1 MFSKT
6 FYLKRWLDNETFTK
20 LLTFSR
26 FLGRDEN
33 GSQFV
38 LDLERARRNRVRLS
52 EIEETL
58 ESLGVTFSNDELRYL
73 EKILPEY
80 DIEFSIDRGLLF
92 VIPSVYIMD
101 IIRKNSIHIEYD
113 RQRKIFIS
121 RPYYYNS
128 LKEIFLENGLKV
140 RELNTK
146 IKDFDFSLKIEL
158 RDYQN
163 EAIEKWRNNNFK
175 GVIAL
180 PTGAGKT
187 IIGLKAIESVK
198 KSTLIVAF
206 TKEQMNQWKDSIVK
220 FSDVRLDIGLYYSSE
235 KNIKPITISTYQ
247 TAYRHINDLADKF
260 DLLIIDEAHHLPA
273 DKFKEIALG
282 LIASKRLG
290 LSATPYREDGKHEE
304 LFKLMGGVIYYKG
317 VDELIHKGYLSPYE
331 IIQVKVFLNKDERSK
346 YFELLKKFKILSK
359 NRKISELIK
368 KAQEGDNDAI
378 EALRVYNDMKK
389 IVSLAQNKVSKIMD
403 IIRRE
408 SDKKILIFTQYVE
421 QAENLAKL
429 FNALLIT
436 GKISKSE
443 RDKILSRFKS
453 MKSGILV
460 LTTVGDEG
468 LDIPD
473 ASVGII
479 VTGTGSRRQFI
490 QRLGRL
496 LRPVNGKKATLY
508 EILVQGTPE
517 EYQAKKRKEE
527 NLDEVFLQN
536 SSEYFEEIK

>member
-1 MFSKT
+1 M
-6 FYLKRWLDNETFTK
+6 
-20 LLTFSR
+20 
-26 FLGRDEN
+26 GRDEN

-52 EIEETL
+52 EIKDTL
-58 ESLGVTFSNDELRYL
+58 ESLGITFSNDELQYL
-73 EKILPEY
+73 QRILPEY
-80 DIEFSIDRGLLF
+80 DIEFSIDRGNLF

-101 IIRKNSIHIEYD
+101 IIKKYNISIEYD

-121 RPYYYNS
+121 KPYYYSN
-128 LKEIFLENGLKV
+128 LREIFLENGLKV

-146 IKDFDFSLKIEL
+146 MKNFDFSIKIIL

-163 EAIEKWRNNNFK
+163 EAIEKWKENNFK

-180 PTGAGKT
+180 PTGSGKT
-187 IIGLKAIESVK
+187 LIGLKAIELVK

-206 TKEQMNQWKDSIVK
+206 TKEQMNQWRDSIIR
-220 FSDVRLDIGLYYSSE
+220 FSDFRPDIGLYYSSE

-247 TAYRHINDLADKF
+247 TAYRHINELADKF

-273 DKFKEIALG
+273 DKFREIALG

-317 VDELIHKGYLSPYE
+317 VNELINKGYLSPYE
-331 IIQVKVFLNKDERSK
+331 IIQVKVFLNKEERSK
-346 YFELLKKFKILSK
+346 YSELLKKFKILSK
-359 NRKISELIK
+359 DRRISELIK
-368 KAQEGDNDAI
+368 KAQEGDGDAI
-378 EALRVYNDMKK
+378 EALRIYNEMRK
-389 IVSLAQNKVSKIMD
+389 IVSLAQNKISKIND
-403 IIRRE
+403 IIQKE
-408 SDKKILIFTQYVE
+408 NGKKILIFTQYVE
-421 QAENLAKL
+421 QAENLAKI
-429 FNALLIT
+429 FNALIIT

-443 RDKILSRFKS
+443 RDKILAEFKS

-496 LRPVNGKKATLY
+496 LRPVDGKKATLY

-527 NLDEVFLQN
+527 NLDEAFLQI
-536 SSEYFEEIK
+536 SSEYSEEIK

>member
-1 MFSKT
+1 
-6 FYLKRWLDNETFTK
+6 
-20 LLTFSR
+20 
-26 FLGRDEN
+26 
-33 GSQFV
+33 V
-38 LDLERARRNRVRLS
+38 LDLERARRNRIRLS
-52 EIEETL
+52 EIKDIL
-58 ESLGVTFSNDELRYL
+58 ESLGITFSSDELQYL
-73 EKILPEY
+73 QKILPEY
-80 DIEFSIDRGLLF
+80 DIEFFIDRGNLL

-101 IIRKNSIHIEYD
+101 IIKKYNIYIEYD

-121 RPYYYNS
+121 KPYYYS
-128 LKEIFLENGLKV
+128 YLRDIFLENGLKV

-146 IKDFDFSLKIEL
+146 IKNFDFSINIKL

-163 EAIEKWRNNNFK
+163 EAIEKWKDNDFK

-180 PTGAGKT
+180 PTGSGKT
-187 IIGLKAIESVK
+187 VIGLKAIELIK

-206 TKEQMNQWKDSIVK
+206 TKEQMNQWKDSIIR
-220 FSDVRLDIGLYYSSE
+220 FSDFRPDLGLYYSSE
-235 KNIKPITISTYQ
+235 KNIRPITISTYQ
-247 TAYRHINDLADKF
+247 TAYRHINELADKF

-273 DKFKEIALG
+273 DKFREIALG

-317 VDELIHKGYLSPYE
+317 VNELINKGYLSPYE
-331 IIQVKVFLNKDERSK
+331 IIQAKVFLNKEERTK
-346 YFELLKKFKILSK
+346 YFELLKRFKILSK
-359 NRKISELIK
+359 DRRVSELIK
-368 KAQEGDNDAI
+368 KAQEGDSDAI
-378 EALRVYNDMKK
+378 EALRIYNDMRK
-389 IVSLAQNKVSKIMD
+389 IVSLAQNKISKIKD
-403 IIRRE
+403 IIQKE
-408 SDKKILIFTQYVE
+408 NGKKILIFTQYVE
-421 QAENLAKL
+421 QAENLAKI
-429 FNALLIT
+429 FNALIIT

-443 RDKILSRFKS
+443 RDKILAEFKS

-496 LRPVNGKKATLY
+496 LRPVDGKKATLY

-517 EYQAKKRKEE
+517 EYQANKRKEE
-527 NLDEVFLQN
+527 NLDETFLQI
-536 SSEYFEEIK
+536 SSEYSEEIK

>member
-38 LDLERARRNRVRLS
+38 LDLERARRNRIRLS
-52 EIEETL
+52 EIKDIL
-58 ESLGVTFSNDELRYL
+58 ESLGITFSSDELQYL
-73 EKILPEY
+73 QKILPEY
-80 DIEFSIDRGLLF
+80 DIEFFIDRGNLL

-101 IIRKNSIHIEYD
+101 IIKKYNIYIEYD

-121 RPYYYNS
+121 KPYYYS
-128 LKEIFLENGLKV
+128 YLRDIFLENGLKV

-146 IKDFDFSLKIEL
+146 IKNFDFSINIKL

-163 EAIEKWRNNNFK
+163 EAIEKWKDNDFK

-180 PTGAGKT
+180 PTGSGKT
-187 IIGLKAIESVK
+187 VIGLKAIELIK

-206 TKEQMNQWKDSIVK
+206 TKEQMNQWKDSIIR
-220 FSDVRLDIGLYYSSE
+220 FSDFRPDLGLYYSSE
-235 KNIKPITISTYQ
+235 KNIRPITISTYQ
-247 TAYRHINDLADKF
+247 TAYRHINELADKF

-273 DKFKEIALG
+273 DKFREIALG

-317 VDELIHKGYLSPYE
+317 VNELINKGYLSPYE
-331 IIQVKVFLNKDERSK
+331 IIQAKVFLNKEERTK
-346 YFELLKKFKILSK
+346 YFELLKRFKILSK
-359 NRKISELIK
+359 DRRVSELIK
-368 KAQEGDNDAI
+368 KAQEGDSDAI
-378 EALRVYNDMKK
+378 EALRIYNDMRK
-389 IVSLAQNKVSKIMD
+389 IVSLAQNKISKIKD
-403 IIRRE
+403 IIQKE
-408 SDKKILIFTQYVE
+408 NGKKILIFTQYVE
-421 QAENLAKL
+421 QAENLAKI
-429 FNALLIT
+429 FNALIIT

-443 RDKILSRFKS
+443 RDKILAEFKS

-496 LRPVNGKKATLY
+496 LRPVDGKKATLY

-527 NLDEVFLQN
+527 NLDETFLQI
-536 SSEYFEEIK
+536 SSEYSEEIK

>member
-1 MFSKT
+1 
-6 FYLKRWLDNETFTK
+6 
-20 LLTFSR
+20 
-26 FLGRDEN
+26 
-33 GSQFV
+33 

-101 IIRKNSIHIEYD
+101 IIRKNRIHIEYD

-220 FSDVRLDIGLYYSSE
+220 FSDVRPDIGLYYSSE

-443 RDKILSRFKS
+443 RDKILSKFKS